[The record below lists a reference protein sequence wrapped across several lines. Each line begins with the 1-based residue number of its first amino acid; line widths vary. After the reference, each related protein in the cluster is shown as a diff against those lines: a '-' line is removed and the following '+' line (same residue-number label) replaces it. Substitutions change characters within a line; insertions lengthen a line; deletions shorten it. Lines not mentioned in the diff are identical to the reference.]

1 MSTLKV
7 NRIEPRTGDTVEI
20 VGFEAPTTPVKAW
33 ANFNGTGTVAIRDSM
48 NVSSITDLGIGYYKV
63 NFDSPMSNTDYAA
76 TASVSSNAADS
87 PLPENLIRIGVFSN
101 PNGSTSSSQP
111 THEPPTVNGFNVL
124 SAVNTMNQRVDPE
137 AVCIMVTA

>member
-33 ANFNGTGTVAIRDSM
+33 VNFDGGGTVSIRDSM
-48 NVSSITDLGIGYYKV
+48 NVSSITDLGVGHYKV

-76 TASVSSNAADS
+76 HISVS
-87 PLPENLIRIGVFSN
+87 PP
-101 PNGSTSSSQP
+101 TSSAVGTNLPRTAVFANPVGSSSSS
-111 THEPPTVNGFNVL
+111 EPIYVAPTVNGFTVAC
-124 SAVNTMNQRVDPE
+124 SVNAQQTRVDPE